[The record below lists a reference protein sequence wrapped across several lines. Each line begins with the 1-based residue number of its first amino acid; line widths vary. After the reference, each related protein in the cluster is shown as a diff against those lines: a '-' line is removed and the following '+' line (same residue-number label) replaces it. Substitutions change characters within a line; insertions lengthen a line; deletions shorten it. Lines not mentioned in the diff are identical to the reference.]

1 MVEREFNRLL
11 EATSYLS
18 HQMDFNFVN
27 NKPASLGQALEAVI
41 TLVLFHL
48 NFLSFMQ
55 NCTLNLGNNAL
66 EEFVSCGIFFYPMKQ
81 CATACFNEN
90 WDFFFNESK
99 KKFVDTVHIGIFCC
113 VFWIKS
119 TCVFV
124 HMKLLLLKVCSFY
137 VSFIKMIFLW
147 TFSSIFCTECRK
159 SMWRKSSASTKDTSL
174 SYRRN
179 SRRTRT
185 L

>member
-55 NCTLNLGNNAL
+55 NCTLNLGNNAHEL
-66 EEFVSCGIFFYPMKQ
+66 FVSCGIFFIPWSNVQLLVLMKTETFFLMKARKSLLTQ
-81 CATACFNEN
+81 CT
-90 WDFFFNESK
+90 
-99 KKFVDTVHIGIFCC
+99 IGIFCC